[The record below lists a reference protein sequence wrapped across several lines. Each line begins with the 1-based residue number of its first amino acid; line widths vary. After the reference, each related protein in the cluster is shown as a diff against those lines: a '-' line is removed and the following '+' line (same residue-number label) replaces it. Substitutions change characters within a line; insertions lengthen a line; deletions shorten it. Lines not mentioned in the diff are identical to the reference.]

1 MIHIDISLPLI
12 HKEIEC
18 LCDEKLIVD
27 RFIGEILDLMDEKS
41 PGEDRSSEDQ
51 RQEKE
56 SFWLCDLSRGLQLNN
71 QLTLRQNGVCSGHR
85 LMLI

>member
-1 MIHIDISLPLI
+1 
-12 HKEIEC
+12 
-18 LCDEKLIVD
+18 
-27 RFIGEILDLMDEKS
+27 MDGKS

-56 SFWLCDLSRGLQLNN
+56 SFWLCDLSRGMQLNN